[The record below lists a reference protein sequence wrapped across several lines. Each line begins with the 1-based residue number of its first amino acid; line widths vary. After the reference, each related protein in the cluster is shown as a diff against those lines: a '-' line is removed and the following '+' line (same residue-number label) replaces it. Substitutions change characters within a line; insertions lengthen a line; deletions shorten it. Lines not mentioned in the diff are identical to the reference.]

1 MKFPKLL
8 ILLLMSSS
16 YACNQTKTTDPPTA
30 SISNEQVSMKLYLP
44 DSEHGYYRATR
55 FDWSGI
61 IYSLEYGEHQYVG
74 EWKNS
79 HDPLVHE
86 DLTGPAESYGDPGP
100 GFNEAQIGGEFI
112 RIGVGALEKNDEE
125 YIWNKTYRILDHGLW
140 EVEQGKDWIEFTHTL
155 ERESGWAYVY
165 IKRIELMQDE
175 PGFSM
180 THILRNKGNQA
191 IHTNQFNHNFFV
203 MDQQVTGPDF
213 SLEFPFQISSED
225 YPADLVELEQNK
237 LLIKKELSTG
247 FIYMTLDG
255 FGDTPD
261 DNQVKIVN
269 HKTGAGVQ
277 ISVDKPLQKIV
288 FWAISTTLCPEP
300 YIQLDVLPGDTEVW
314 ISDYKFFS
322 AKH

>member
-1 MKFPKLL
+1 
-8 ILLLMSSS
+8 MSST

-112 RIGVGALEKNDEE
+112 RIGVGALEKSDEE

-314 ISDYKFFS
+314 ISDYKLFS
-322 AKH
+322 AKQ